1 VNTAI
6 AANEAAAAPYAQKFP
21 YLNYIIQLG
30 NGAISRYNALQVT
43 VNQRTSHGL
52 TFLAGYTYAH
62 ALDDASA
69 RSPSTFTL
77 PPNEIGDRLLYGN
90 SNNDIRHRFTFS
102 PSYQIPG
109 IKSPGQMLQGWSLS
123 GILVVQNGLPWFP
136 NSAKSK
142 DIVGTG
148 EFNANPN
155 IGGALQLWNYT
166 GPGSAFTSVAPQNIN
181 GTQVRGIPKFAGA
194 AATAT
199 CGAAATAPY
208 AGNANESQ
216 LALAALSDLGCYAQ
230 NGGILTPPAYGTEGD
245 AGRNIFLTSNYYNV
259 DMSVAKLWTF
269 RERYS
274 AQFRVEFFNLF
285 NRTDL
290 TVPSNTDPTRGS
302 FGCSCATP
310 DVANPVL
317 GAGGPRHIQF
327 GLKLAF

>member
-1 VNTAI
+1 
-6 AANEAAAAPYAQKFP
+6 
-21 YLNYIIQLG
+21 
-30 NGAISRYNALQVT
+30 
-43 VNQRTSHGL
+43 
-52 TFLAGYTYAH
+52 
-62 ALDDASA
+62 
-69 RSPSTFTL
+69 
-77 PPNEIGDRLLYGN
+77 
-90 SNNDIRHRFTFS
+90 
-102 PSYQIPG
+102 
-109 IKSPGQMLQGWSLS
+109 MLQGWSLS

-166 GPGSAFTSVAPQNIN
+166 GPGSAFTSGPPQNIN

-245 AGRNIFLTSNYYNV
+245 AGRNIFLTPNYYNV

-290 TVPSNTDPTRGS
+290 TVPSNTDPTRILWLFLRHPRRSQPRTRGRRSAAHSIRFEVSVLAGNENIAFGQLPKSRAGS
-302 FGCSCATP
+302 TGRCNTTWYKSF
-310 DVANPVL
+310 L
-317 GAGGPRHIQF
+317 
-327 GLKLAF
+327 